1 MHGTYTYIDTT
12 KIYDTDRMPSTR
24 RVYHLCTTFVNS
36 PDNTQE
42 MEQYTFGKQ
51 CGNENENPADNSVK
65 HFTMKVA
72 T

>member
-1 MHGTYTYIDTT
+1 MVHIHTLTQLKFMIQT
-12 KIYDTDRMPSTR
+12 RMRSTR
-24 RVYHLCTTFVNS
+24 RVYHLCTTFVKS